1 VAEQSFQIPMELIP
15 TFLLLAEELN
25 ISRCAR
31 RLGISQPALTRQ
43 LQSLE
48 ESFGTQ
54 LFVRQSRGLAL
65 TQNGRTL
72 KNELQPAFESLRGAV
87 ARLRESKT
95 ELSGP
100 LNFGCFSE
108 IGTNLIAPL
117 LCEFAQTHPSIRTD
131 VRYLSELEIIAGV
144 SGGQLH
150 LGLTSHAPASESLRS
165 YKLLDERILLIT
177 SKHNPDLD
185 KNPHPRFA
193 GFRNADRLLV
203 NFLKKQTEK
212 KLGYQ
217 PDVVFAI
224 NSHQAMIEA
233 VCRLG
238 LYAALPHHSI
248 SAALKNGSIRLAS
261 RKELVNQVHLIL
273 PDSDYPER
281 KTIEL
286 VKHLRSKFKLI
297 EGAGA

>member
-1 VAEQSFQIPMELIP
+1 MAEQSFQIPMELIP

-25 ISRCAR
+25 ISRCAK

-65 TQNGRTL
+65 TQNGRAL
-72 KNELQPAFESLRGAV
+72 KSELQPAYESLLGV
-87 ARLRESKT
+87 LARLRDSKT

-100 LNFGCFSE
+100 IHFGCFSE

-117 LCEFAQTHPSIRTD
+117 LCEFTQTHPSVRVD

-165 YKLLDERILLIT
+165 YKLLDERIQLVT
-177 SKHNPDLD
+177 SKDNPDLD

-193 GFRNADRLLV
+193 GFRTSDRLLV
-203 NFLKKQTEK
+203 NFLKKHGEK
-212 KLGYQ
+212 KSGYQ
-217 PDVVFAI
+217 PDIVFAI

-238 LYAALPHHSI
+238 LYAALPHHSV
-248 SAALKNGSIRLAS
+248 STALKTGSIRIAN
-261 RKELVNQVHLIL
+261 RKELVNQVHLIM

>member
-1 VAEQSFQIPMELIP
+1 MAEQSFQIPMELIP

-100 LNFGCFSE
+100 LNFGCYSE

-117 LCEFAQTHPSIRTD
+117 LCEFAQTHSSIRTD

-165 YKLLDERILLIT
+165 YKLLDERILLVT
-177 SKHNPDLD
+177 SKDNPDLD

-193 GFRNADRLLV
+193 GFWTADRLLV
-203 NFLKKQTEK
+203 NFLNKQTEK

-261 RKELVNQVHLIL
+261 RKELVNQVHLIM

>member
-1 VAEQSFQIPMELIP
+1 MAEQSFQIPMELIP